1 MKRTDLFTQI
11 SFFIIFIP
19 NFQSFKIMK
28 EEPKKRKRTSGAI
41 RDKERTKNKMVQAV
55 GKVLLKKGYTGLNAS
70 AIAREAGLD
79 KSLVWTYFGG
89 LDNLVEEY
97 IALRDFWKF
106 KAKDSIENLTTVSK
120 EVNEHDM
127 TALLQFQFQA
137 LLDDKILQRIMLWG
151 ISEKKDFLRN
161 LSDERE
167 IIGEAIFKNIDPQ
180 FKDSNVDIRGILAI
194 LVAGI
199 YYLVLH
205 GKINGSL
212 FCGIDLNTSI
222 GEQRIKE
229 SISQIIFMAYQKTIA

>member
-1 MKRTDLFTQI
+1 MKRTGSCKKNQ
-11 SFFIIFIP
+11 FFYYFYLKLSIIRGMEE
-19 NFQSFKIMK
+19 KAK
-28 EEPKKRKRTSGAI
+28 ERKRTSGAI
-41 RDKERTKNKMVQAV
+41 RDKERTKDKMVQAV

-70 AIAREAGLD
+70 AVAKEAGVD
-79 KSLVWTYFGG
+79 KSLVWTYFGN
-89 LDNLVEEY
+89 LKKLVEEY
-97 IALRDFWKF
+97 ISQRGFWEF
-106 KAKDSIENLTTVSK
+106 KAKDSIENLTVVPK

-127 TALLQFQFQA
+127 AALLLFQFQA
-137 LLDDKILQRIMLWG
+137 LLEDEILQRIMLWG

-180 FKDSNVDIRGILAI
+180 FKDSNIDIRGILAI

-212 FCGIDLNTSI
+212 FCGINLNTVN
-222 GEQRIKE
+222 GEKRIKE
-229 SISQIIFMAYQKTIA
+229 SISQIISMAYKKTIA